1 MKANSTQWRC
11 LRDNKS
17 NQCSQEPIYAGVI
30 GGDNNLHSNVGP
42 NHFPSAS
49 NHQVPTMSV
58 NALQL
63 NAIKAT
69 VTVYLFFILCVC
81 LIRYEH
87 YFSSLLIKVLQLK
100 TVTVEKAYL
109 TSFI

>member
-42 NHFPSAS
+42 NHFPSVS

-69 VTVYLFFILCVC
+69 VTVYLFLSFVFVYSDMNI
-81 LIRYEH
+81 IFRH
-87 YFSSLLIKVLQLK
+87 Y
-100 TVTVEKAYL
+100 
-109 TSFI
+109 